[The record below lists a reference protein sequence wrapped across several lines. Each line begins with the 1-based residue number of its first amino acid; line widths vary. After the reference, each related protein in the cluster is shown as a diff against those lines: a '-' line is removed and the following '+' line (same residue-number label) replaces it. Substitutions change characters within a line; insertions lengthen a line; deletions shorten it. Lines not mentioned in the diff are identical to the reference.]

1 MKHDLHSSSRVGRLS
16 TNLTTWL
23 FLCYHTS
30 FIIITLNEMH
40 WIVSFR
46 FVWNDD
52 TLLIRPFNFSDL
64 FFFFS
69 FYYFVVDV
77 FSMGRC
83 LRYHT
88 HTHTQVELVYVYKF
102 HIIHR
107 PMIELTHYDRGTGYY
122 CGASSTPSS
131 PNLIVPRLNP
141 SWSMTLCLVC
151 CLQYISHLGWRIQQ
165 QEPTLAPISAA
176 STCI

>member
-1 MKHDLHSSSRVGRLS
+1 MKTLS
-16 TNLTTWL
+16 LYSAVQL
-23 FLCYHTS
+23 FYDP
-30 FIIITLNEMH
+30 F
-40 WIVSFR
+40 F
-46 FVWNDD
+46 
-52 TLLIRPFNFSDL
+52 LL
-64 FFFFS
+64 

-77 FSMGRC
+77 FLMGRC

-88 HTHTQVELVYVYKF
+88 RRACVCVYILY
-102 HIIHR
+102 IIHR
-107 PMIELTHYDRGTGYY
+107 PMIELTHYDRG
-122 CGASSTPSS
+122 ASSTPSSS

-176 STCI
+176 STCIYSALDWLIHLGVSPPPAASSFHFSLY

>member
-1 MKHDLHSSSRVGRLS
+1 MLSYLFYYYHIKRDALNSLIPVRLKWRHSPYSAVQ
-16 TNLTTWL
+16 L
-23 FLCYHTS
+23 FWPFFFH
-30 FIIITLNEMH
+30 FII
-40 WIVSFR
+40 
-46 FVWNDD
+46 
-52 TLLIRPFNFSDL
+52 LLLTCFQW
-64 FFFFS
+64 
-69 FYYFVVDV
+69 VDV
-77 FSMGRC
+77 FGI
-83 LRYHT
+83 T

-176 STCI
+176 STCIW